1 MKTILTI
8 FRKELKD
15 SLRDRRTIITMIIVP
30 LLMFPVMIGLTSRFI
45 MSHEEKAQ
53 VRELKVGLLAGE
65 NAGEFVEMLGEQEN
79 ILVFEHI
86 QLEEGQALV
95 ASDSLNAFIVFH
107 EKFDRQVRELG
118 QGEITFYL
126 KETEDREI
134 EEGRIMEL
142 LGEFEEL
149 LRTDRFETL
158 NLDIN
163 IIKTLS
169 ISKVNLATPKEQ
181 LADMV
186 GGILPYMFIL
196 FCFMG
201 SMYPSIDLAAGEK
214 ERGTLET
221 LLTSPVN
228 RFQILIGKFGVVV
241 LTGISSAAVSLLGLY
256 LGIRYISS
264 IPAEFVDMIM
274 SILEPGSILVLLSL
288 LLPLSVFFAGLLLS
302 ISFTARTYKE
312 AQSKIGPLFPVII
325 IPAFIGMMPGMNLNA
340 STALIPILNV
350 SLATRTIIAGQADV
364 SVLIIVY
371 LSLVVYAGA
380 ALFLCS
386 KTFSRESAIF
396 R

>member
-15 SLRDRRTIITMIIVP
+15 SLRDRRTIITMVIVP

-45 MSHEEKAQ
+45 LSHEEKAQ

-65 NAGEFVEMLGEQEN
+65 NAGEFVEMLNEQDN
-79 ILVFEHI
+79 ILVFEQIPHD
-86 QLEEGQALV
+86 EGQELIA
-95 ASDSLNAFIVFH
+95 ADSLDAFIVFS
-107 EKFDRQVRELG
+107 EEFDSQISELG

-126 KETEDREI
+126 KETEEREI
-134 EEGRIMEL
+134 EEYRIMEL
-142 LGEFEEL
+142 LGEYEEI
-149 LRTDRFETL
+149 LRADRFENL

-163 IIKTLS
+163 IIETISL
-169 ISKVNLATPKEQ
+169 SKVNLATPKER

-221 LLTSPVN
+221 LLTSPVK
-228 RFQILIGKFGVVV
+228 RIQILIGKFGVVV
-241 LTGISSAAVSLLGLY
+241 LTGVGSATISLLGLY

-264 IPAEFVDMIM
+264 IPAEFIDLIM
-274 SILEPGSILVLLSL
+274 SILEPGSIIVLLSL
-288 LLPLSVFFAGLLLS
+288 LFPLSVFFAGILLS
-302 ISFTARTYKE
+302 ISFTAKTYKE

-325 IPAFIGMMPGMNLNA
+325 IPAFIGMMPGMNLNI

-350 SLATRTIIAGQADV
+350 SLATRTIIAGQADAGLLTV
-364 SVLIIVY
+364 VY
-371 LSLVVYAGA
+371 LSLAVYAAA
-380 ALFLCS
+380 ALFLCG

-396 R
+396 Q

>member
-1 MKTILTI
+1 MKTIMTI

-45 MSHEEKAQ
+45 LSYEEKAK
-53 VRELKVGLLAGE
+53 VSELKVGILAGE
-65 NAGEFVEMLGEQEN
+65 NASEFVEMLGEQEN
-79 ILVFEHI
+79 ILVLAHI
-86 QLEEGQALV
+86 QLEEGRELV
-95 ASDSLNAFIVFH
+95 ASDSLDAFIVFH
-107 EKFDRQVRELG
+107 EEFDRQVSELG
-118 QGEITFYL
+118 QGKIDFYL
-126 KETEDREI
+126 KETEEREI
-134 EEGRIMEL
+134 EISRIMEL
-142 LGEFEEL
+142 LCEYEEL
-149 LRTDRFETL
+149 LRIDRFEDL
-158 NLDIN
+158 NLDIS
-163 IIKTLS
+163 IIETLS
-169 ISKVNLATPKEQ
+169 ISNMNLATPKEQ

-201 SMYPSIDLAAGEK
+201 SMYPAIDLAAGEK

-228 RFQILIGKFGVVV
+228 RLQILIGKFGVVV
-241 LTGISSAAVSLLGLY
+241 LTGIGSAAVSLLGLY

-264 IPAEFVDMIM
+264 IPAEFIDMVM

-325 IPAFIGMMPGMNLNA
+325 LPAFIGMMPGMNLNA
-340 STALIPILNV
+340 STAMIPILNV
-350 SLATRTIIAGQADV
+350 SLATRTIIAGQADFG
-364 SVLIIVY
+364 IMMIVY
-371 LSLVVYAGA
+371 LSLAVYAGA

-386 KTFSRESAIF
+386 KIFSRENAILQ
-396 R
+396 

>member
-1 MKTILTI
+1 MKTILTV

-15 SLRDRRTIITMIIVP
+15 SLRDRRTVITMIIVP

-45 MSHEEKAQ
+45 MSHEAKAQ
-53 VRELKVGLLAGE
+53 VRELKVGVLAGN
-65 NAGEFVEMLGEQEN
+65 NAGKFVEMLNEQEN
-79 ILVFEHI
+79 ILIFEQI

-107 EKFDRQVRELG
+107 EEFNRQISELG

-126 KETEDREI
+126 KETEEREI
-134 EEGRIMEL
+134 EIDRILEL
-142 LGEFEEL
+142 LGEYEEL
-149 LRTDRFETL
+149 LRIDRFEAL
-158 NLDIN
+158 NLDIS
-163 IIKTLS
+163 IIETLAV
-169 ISKVNLATPKEQ
+169 SKVNLATPKEQ

-241 LTGISSAAVSLLGLY
+241 LTGISSAAVSLFGLY

-264 IPAEFVDMIM
+264 IPAEFVDMAM
-274 SILEPGSILVLLSL
+274 SILEPGSILILLSL

-302 ISFTARTYKE
+302 ISFTAKTYKE

-340 STALIPILNV
+340 STALIPILTV
-350 SLATRTIIAGQADV
+350 SLATRTIMAGQADV
-364 SVLIIVY
+364 SIMIIVY
-371 LSLVVYAGA
+371 LSLAVYAGA

-386 KTFSRESAIF
+386 KTFSRESAILQ
-396 R
+396 

>member
-1 MKTILTI
+1 MKTILTV

-45 MSHEEKAQ
+45 MSYEEKAQ
-53 VRELKVGLLAGE
+53 ARELKVGLLAGD
-65 NAGEFVEMLGEQEN
+65 NADKFVEMLCEQEN
-79 ILVFEHI
+79 ILVFEQI
-86 QLEEGQALV
+86 QLEKGQELI
-95 ASDSLNAFIVFH
+95 ASDSLDAFIVFH
-107 EKFDRQVRELG
+107 EEFDRQVSELG
-118 QGEITFYL
+118 LGEITFYL
-126 KETEDREI
+126 KETEEREI
-134 EEGRIMEL
+134 EIDRILEL
-142 LGEFEEL
+142 LGEYEEL
-149 LRTDRFETL
+149 LRIDRFEAL
-158 NLDIN
+158 NLDIS
-163 IIKTLS
+163 IIETLS

-256 LGIRYISS
+256 LGVRYISS
-264 IPAEFVDMIM
+264 IPAEFVDMAM
-274 SILEPGSILVLLSL
+274 SILEPGSILILLSL

-302 ISFTARTYKE
+302 ISFTAKTYKE

-325 IPAFIGMMPGMNLNA
+325 IPAFIGMMPGINLNA

-364 SVLIIVY
+364 SIMIIVY
-371 LSLVVYAGA
+371 LSLAVYAGA

-386 KTFSRESAIF
+386 KTFSRESAILQ
-396 R
+396 

>member
-1 MKTILTI
+1 MTI

-15 SLRDRRTIITMIIVP
+15 SLRDRRTIITMIIMP

-53 VRELKVGLLAGE
+53 VRELRVGLLAGE
-65 NAGEFVEMLGEQEN
+65 NASEFVEMLNEQEN
-79 ILVFEHI
+79 ILVFEQI
-86 QLEEGQALV
+86 QLEEGQELIAL
-95 ASDSLNAFIVFH
+95 DSLDAFIVFH
-107 EKFDRQVRELG
+107 EEFDRQVSELG

-126 KETEDREI
+126 KETEERAI
-134 EEGRIMEL
+134 EEYRIMQL
-142 LGEFEEL
+142 LGEYEEL
-149 LRTDRFETL
+149 LRVDRFNAL
-158 NLDIN
+158 NLDIS
-163 IIKTLS
+163 IIETLS
-169 ISKVNLATPKEQ
+169 VSKMNLATPKEQ

-228 RFQILIGKFGVVV
+228 RFQILIGKFGLVV

-264 IPAEFVDMIM
+264 IPAEFVDMVM

-288 LLPLSVFFAGLLLS
+288 LLPLSIFFAGMLLS

-325 IPAFIGMMPGMNLNA
+325 IPAFLGMMPGMSLNA

-364 SVLIIVY
+364 SIMMIVY
-371 LSLVVYAGA
+371 LSLAVYAGA
-380 ALFLCS
+380 ALFICS
-386 KTFSRESAIF
+386 KTFSRENAILQ
-396 R
+396 

>member
-1 MKTILTI
+1 MTI

-45 MSHEEKAQ
+45 MSYEEKAQ

-65 NAGEFVEMLGEQEN
+65 NAVEFVEMLVEQEN
-79 ILVFEHI
+79 ILVFEDI
-86 QLEEGQALV
+86 QLEEGQELIT
-95 ASDSLNAFIVFH
+95 SDSLDAFIVFH
-107 EKFDRQVRELG
+107 EEFDRQISELG
-118 QGEITFYL
+118 QGEIDFYL
-126 KETEDREI
+126 KETEEREI
-134 EEGRIMEL
+134 EIRRIMEL
-142 LGEFEEL
+142 FGEYENM
-149 LRTDRFETL
+149 LRIDRFETL
-158 NLDIN
+158 NLDIT
-163 IIKTLS
+163 IIETLS
-169 ISKVNLATPKEQ
+169 VSQVNLATPKEK

-228 RFQILIGKFGVVV
+228 RLQILIGKFGVVV

-264 IPAEFVDMIM
+264 IPAEFIDMVM
-274 SILEPGSILVLLSL
+274 SILEPGSILILLSL

-302 ISFTARTYKE
+302 ISFTSRTYKE

-350 SLATRTIIAGQADV
+350 SLATRTIIAGQADI
-364 SVLIIVY
+364 SIMLIVY

-386 KTFSRESAIF
+386 KTFSRESAILQ
-396 R
+396 

>member
-1 MKTILTI
+1 MKTIMTI

-45 MSHEEKAQ
+45 MSHEAKAQ
-53 VRELKVGLLAGE
+53 VRELKVGVFAGE
-65 NAGEFVEMLGEQEN
+65 NAVEFVEMLHEQEN
-79 ILVFEHI
+79 ILVFEQIH
-86 QLEEGQALV
+86 LEEGQELI
-95 ASDSLNAFIVFH
+95 ASDSLDAFIVFH
-107 EKFDRQVRELG
+107 EEFDRQVSELG

-126 KETEDREI
+126 KGTEEREI
-134 EEGRIMEL
+134 EEYRIMEL
-142 LGEFEEL
+142 LVEYEEL
-149 LRTDRFETL
+149 LRTDRFDEL
-158 NLDIN
+158 NLDIS
-163 IIKTLS
+163 IIETIS
-169 ISKVNLATPKEQ
+169 VSKVNLATQKEQ

-228 RFQILIGKFGVVV
+228 RLQILIGKFGVVV

-256 LGIRYISS
+256 LGVRYVSS
-264 IPAEFVDMIM
+264 IPAEFVDMVM

-302 ISFTARTYKE
+302 ISFTAKSYKE

-350 SLATRTIIAGQADV
+350 SLATRTIIAGQADI
-364 SVLIIVY
+364 SIMIIVY
-371 LSLVVYAGA
+371 LSLAVYAGA
-380 ALFLCS
+380 ALLLCS
-386 KTFSRESAIF
+386 RTFSRESAILQ
-396 R
+396 